1 MLPRPAV
8 PSLHFNCPLKTLSL
22 ILASVLAAAV
32 ALASEPSSPPSA
44 DDGDEGNE
52 HLGQP
57 MSLEDCLSMAMQ
69 KSRRRPASRLGVAM
83 AEAQHRQALSGYWP
97 QIGATVGFRRQDQSP
112 NFIFPASSF
121 AVDSLTVD
129 LPLGGSI
136 PVTIPGVGTVPVTA
150 FQIPAQSIQIPEQ
163 DIMLAGRDTSQ
174 AAVNATWLLY
184 DGGLRGGYRQQ
195 SEALIAMMKQE
206 ARRTDLEIADS
217 VKRLYYG
224 AVLANK
230 LRQLGRDTLSRME
243 VTLHLT
249 ETMFKEGSGRVKK
262 TDFLDNKIMVETLR
276 SMVALLE
283 QNQATACAAL
293 ANTIGLPWNTS
304 VQPSQQE
311 LPSVPHGEDLNDLV
325 ASAYQFNPDWTK
337 IEAGLRAAEG
347 AVKTARSG
355 HAPKLAVTGE
365 LRRWWNNGN
374 SGLATERN
382 EKGWSVG
389 IGMEIPL
396 FDGFLTRN
404 KVAEARAR
412 LAKIKEEQFL
422 LREGIGLQIRAV
434 FIGLT
439 GTSKAHRATREAMIA
454 AEENRELNTRAY
466 QNELV
471 ETEKVIRAQLME
483 ALMSAQ
489 HYKISYDHIALQS
502 QLQLLVGTEIAEKL
516 RGP

>member
-1 MLPRPAV
+1 MLPPPAV
-8 PSLHFNCPLKTLSL
+8 KPRHFNSSFKTFSL
-22 ILASVLAAAV
+22 LLASVLAAAV
-32 ALASEPSSPPSA
+32 GSANEPSSPPPAVDNGGS
-44 DDGDEGNE
+44 E

-57 MSLEDCLSMAMQ
+57 MSLDECLAMAMQ
-69 KSRRRPASRLGVAM
+69 KSRRRPASRLAVAM

-97 QIGATVGFRRQDQSP
+97 QVAATAGFRRQDQSP

-121 AVDSLTVD
+121 AVDAFNVN

-136 PVTIPGVGTVPVTA
+136 PVTIPGVGTVPVTS

-163 DIMLAGRDTSQ
+163 DISLAGRDTSQ

-195 SEALIAMMKQE
+195 SEGLIAMMKQD
-206 ARRTDLEIADS
+206 ARRTDLEIVDS
-217 VKRLYYG
+217 VRRIYYG
-224 AVLANK
+224 AVLAAK
-230 LRQLGRDTLSRME
+230 LRQLGLDTLSRME
-243 VTLHLT
+243 VTLNLT

-283 QNQATACAAL
+283 QNEATACAAL
-293 ANTIGLPWNTS
+293 ANTMGLPWNTS
-304 VQPSQQE
+304 VQPSERE
-311 LPSVPHGEDLNDLV
+311 LPAIPVGEDLNGLV
-325 ASAYQFNPDWTK
+325 ASAYQFNPDWGK

-355 HAPKLAVTGE
+355 YVPKVAVTGE
-365 LRRWWNNGN
+365 LHRWWNNGS

-389 IGMEIPL
+389 IGMEIPI

-434 FIGLT
+434 FIGLN
-439 GTSKAHRATREAMIA
+439 GTSKAHRATQEAMIA

-471 ETEKVIRAQLME
+471 DTEKVIRAQLIE

-489 HYKISYDHIALQS
+489 HYKISYDYLALQS

-516 RGP
+516 KGS